1 MPESVSPRWQ
11 MDRRRSR
18 QIRIVS
24 VPRLGLAVLLL
35 IGFLSSI
42 APLAPVSAGSVCTL
56 ECCVG
61 RAPHAAGSCMSGSC
75 QAVLSTHKTGA
86 AHRVT
91 QAQGD
96 KLCGL
101 NRALTTKIVG
111 RISVNPATRPAKS
124 DPATISAAALVK
136 SCQPD
141 CGGCVSGFASSN
153 RQRNTAAMVDAARPR
168 PPTDLHLLDFARHGA
183 QTLAALCGQCVPR
196 GPPVSFS

>member
-1 MPESVSPRWQ
+1 

-18 QIRIVS
+18 QIRIVRAA
-24 VPRLGLAVLLL
+24 RLGLAVLLL

-42 APLAPVSAGSVCTL
+42 APLALVSAGSVCTL

-75 QAVLSTHKTGA
+75 PAVLSNHKTGTA
-86 AHRVT
+86 PRVT

-101 NRALTTKIVG
+101 NRALATKIVRRVG
-111 RISVNPATRPAKS
+111 VNRAPRPAKS
-124 DPATISAAALVK
+124 DPATISTVAFVN
-136 SCQPD
+136 SCQPG
-141 CGGCVSGFASSN
+141 CGGCVSGFAN
-153 RQRNTAAMVDAARPR
+153 RQRNSAATVHAARPR
-168 PPTDLHLLDFARHGA
+168 PPTNLHLLDFARHGA
-183 QTLAALCGQCVPR
+183 QTLDALCRQCAPR